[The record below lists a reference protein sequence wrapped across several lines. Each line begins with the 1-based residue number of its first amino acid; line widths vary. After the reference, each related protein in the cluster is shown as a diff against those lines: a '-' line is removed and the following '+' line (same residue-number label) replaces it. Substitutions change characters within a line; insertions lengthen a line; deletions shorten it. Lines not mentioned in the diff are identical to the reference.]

1 METDALIQRSIRE
14 EFTDCT
20 TLVIAHRL
28 QTVADYD
35 RILVLGDGEVL
46 VSHTLRSDF
55 VESEAKLFYLQ
66 EYDSPWNLLQGDGMF
81 HDMAQQSGDFDILMD
96 IAKKSAG
103 VEQE

>member
-35 RILVLGDGEVL
+35 RVLVLGDGEVL
-46 VSHTLRSDF
+46 VSHT
-55 VESEAKLFYLQ
+55 
-66 EYDSPWNLLQGDGMF
+66 PWLGCSLI
-81 HDMAQQSGDFDILMD
+81 SGLTVL
-96 IAKKSAG
+96 STG
-103 VEQE
+103 VRFTLEPTTEERNVPRYGPAEW

>member
-1 METDALIQRSIRE
+1 MIQRSIRE

-46 VSHTLRSDF
+46 VSHAPPFGFSLTLSLIVLSTGVRF
-55 VESEAKLFYLQ
+55 TLESATE
-66 EYDSPWNLLQGDGMF
+66 ER
-81 HDMAQQSGDFDILMD
+81 
-96 IAKKSAG
+96 G
-103 VEQE
+103 VPRYGTAEWRF

>member
-46 VSHTLRSDF
+46 VSYTLHFGFSLALGLIVLCIGVRFTLEPITEERS
-55 VESEAKLFYLQ
+55 V
-66 EYDSPWNLLQGDGMF
+66 P
-81 HDMAQQSGDFDILMD
+81 
-96 IAKKSAG
+96 
-103 VEQE
+103 

>member
-35 RILVLGDGEVL
+35 RVLVLGDGEVL
-46 VSHTLRSDF
+46 VSYTPRLGSSLTLSLIF
-55 VESEAKLFYLQ
+55 CLQ
-66 EYDSPWNLLQGDGMF
+66 EYDSPWNLLQKNGMF
-81 HDMAQQSGDFDILMD
+81 HDMAQQSGDFDILME
-96 IAKKSAG
+96 IARKSAG

>member
-35 RILVLGDGEVL
+35 RILVLGDGKVL
-46 VSHTLRSDF
+46 VSYTPRFGFSLALGLIVLCRSTIHPGTYYRRTECS
-55 VESEAKLFYLQ
+55 VIWLNRVA
-66 EYDSPWNLLQGDGMF
+66 
-81 HDMAQQSGDFDILMD
+81 ILMY
-96 IAKKSAG
+96 
-103 VEQE
+103 